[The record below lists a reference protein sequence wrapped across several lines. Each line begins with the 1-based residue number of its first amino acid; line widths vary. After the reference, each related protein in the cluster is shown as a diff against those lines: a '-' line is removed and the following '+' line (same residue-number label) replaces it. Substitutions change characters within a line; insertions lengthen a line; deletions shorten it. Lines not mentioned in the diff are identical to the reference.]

1 MSIGAALTLNEP
13 AVTDGVGAMADVA
26 VDGGTL
32 ACLRLGSGP
41 QLVMLHGWTLDHR
54 SWTPQHPLAGS
65 HQLILPDRRGFGRS
79 SAAASPDSEWRDI
92 DRLVGDD
99 RFVLLGLSQGAGVAL
114 DYARRQPHRLMG
126 LILVGTPLHGIVPNG
141 GGEPAIPR
149 GDYADLVRAGRID
162 AVRSQWRRHPLTR
175 VTPSAQPLLD
185 AILADYDGRDL
196 IGANAALQF
205 AADDIAQLPM
215 PVLAIAGAD
224 DTAWRRQVAAW
235 IAATAPKGCHA
246 RIDGA
251 GHLCNLDAPD
261 TFNAIVAD
269 FLSSLPC

>member
-1 MSIGAALTLNEP
+1 MSIGPALTLNEP
-13 AVTDGVGAMADVA
+13 AATGGVGAVTDVA

-54 SWTPQHPLAGS
+54 SWTPQHPLAQS
-65 HQLILPDRRGFGRS
+65 CELILPDRRGFGRS
-79 SAAASPDSEWRDI
+79 SATASTETEWRDI

-114 DYARRQPHRLMG
+114 DYARRQPHRLTG
-126 LILVGTPLHGIVPNG
+126 LILVGTPLHGVVPND

-162 AVRSQWRRHPLTR
+162 TVRGQWRRHPLTR
-175 VTPSAQPLLD
+175 VTPPAQPLLD
-185 AILADYDGRDL
+185 EILTDYDGRDL
-196 IGANAALQF
+196 IGAGAALQF
-205 AADDIAQLPM
+205 TADDIAHLPM

-235 IAATAPKGCHA
+235 IAATAPKGRHA

-251 GHLCNLDAPD
+251 GHLCNIDAPD
-261 TFNAIVAD
+261 AFNATVTD
-269 FLSSLPC
+269 FLSSLAR